1 MTVDIFYEAC
11 EHFQT
16 LKFSTSESKYLEL
29 PFLYSMNR
37 TQIESITLLLD
48 TTDSLVEVGSKNTVS
63 ITGELCQLMYM
74 QIQAV
79 DTLVLSL
86 NSIVLATP
94 EFLVNITEI
103 GSNTAGE
110 NYTLNCTVISETS
123 LRTTIKWFSQDDRQ
137 ENRDEVSNSSTRTII
152 NTPSYGLLSF
162 SPLYQSH
169 SGNYTCSVTTGTVG
183 QELASNFEITVISMD
198 CMHRIR

>member
-1 MTVDIFYEAC
+1 MTVDIFYEAG
-11 EHFQT
+11 EHFHT
-16 LKFSTSESKYLEL
+16 LEFSTSESKYLEL

-48 TTDSLVEVGSKNTVS
+48 TTDSLVEVGSNNTVS
-63 ITGELCQLMYM
+63 ITSELCQLMYM

-110 NYTLNCTVISETS
+110 NYTLNCTVISELS
-123 LRTTIKWFSQDDRQ
+123 LIH
-137 ENRDEVSNSSTRTII
+137 I
-152 NTPSYGLLSF
+152 
-162 SPLYQSH
+162 
-169 SGNYTCSVTTGTVG
+169 
-183 QELASNFEITVISMD
+183 
-198 CMHRIR
+198 